1 MVRGMMAAKG
11 ATATREQAAKLE
23 AAVWSAMRNHEGRGV
38 EAVGDGKPAR
48 WRLKEAAN

>member
-1 MVRGMMAAKG
+1 MVRGMLAAKG

-23 AAVWSAMRNHEGRGV
+23 AAAWSAMRNHEGRGV

-48 WRLKEAAN
+48 WRLKESD